1 MLCTDYKITAK
12 IITNRPKLL
21 FKKAIEEEQRVGLK
35 RRQLTDNLN
44 SIRTAIIGTENSK
57 KNKISANNKGK
68 GRKEETKEI
77 REGKR
82 QR

>member
-1 MLCTDYKITAK
+1 LLCTDYKITAK

-44 SIRTAIIGTENSK
+44 SIRTAIIGTENSNEK
-57 KNKISANNKGK
+57 QNKRKQQ

-77 REGKR
+77 WEKKR